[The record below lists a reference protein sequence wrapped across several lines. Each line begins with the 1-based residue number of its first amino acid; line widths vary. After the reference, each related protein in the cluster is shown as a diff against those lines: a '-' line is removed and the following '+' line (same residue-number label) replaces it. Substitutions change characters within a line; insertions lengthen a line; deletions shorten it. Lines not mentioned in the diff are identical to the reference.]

1 MQRIKND
8 KGKYM
13 KKQILSALAVAT
25 MGLSLHAAVYA
36 TVNGEDISDK
46 DIQTLMAQMPAQMFQ
61 NGVNPQMKQK
71 LVDQAI
77 NQKLLAQHAIK
88 TGIEKENDF
97 KKALEEV
104 KKSIALEVWM
114 KKVYNEVKVGE
125 KEMQAYYN
133 KNKDKFVEPTRMKAR
148 HILLKTEDDAKKVIA
163 ELKGLSGDKLT
174 EKFTAL
180 AKEKSTGPSG
190 TNGGEL
196 GWFRERGM
204 VPEFSKAAFA
214 LKPGEYTKTPVKTQ
228 FGYHVILSEDKK
240 GAETVTFDKA
250 KRNIENA
257 LRMEKFQ
264 KEVTQKAEEL
274 RKKAKIVLK

>member
-1 MQRIKND
+1 
-8 KGKYM
+8 M

-125 KEMQAYYN
+125 KEMQAYYD

-148 HILLKTEDDAKKVIA
+148 HILLKTEDDAKKIIA

-250 KRNIENA
+250 KRSIENA